1 MIDLDLWNAF
11 CEVSPWGSFLFTL
24 QKQKKLCTNGD
35 EAIMKIHKKLFSGI
49 PFNFTL
55 FVSEAKILDL
65 KLGKYGLSS
74 DINKYTTSGWTLG
87 DENESTQGPLRYEH
101 LDRKWFLWKY
111 DFEKAAIKVAYSY

>member
-1 MIDLDLWNAF
+1 MR
-11 CEVSPWGSFLFTL
+11 LF
-24 QKQKKLCTNGD
+24 
-35 EAIMKIHKKLFSGI
+35 KKLFSGI

-55 FVSEAKILDL
+55 LVSEAEILDL

-87 DENESTQGPLRYEH
+87 DENESAQGPLRYER